1 MVNKWDVEDAVPPY
15 NLYKKTALRDV
26 TGSGFVLH
34 IFARQPNAV
43 LFMKYPLIFRS
54 SEFQ

>member
-1 MVNKWDVEDAVPPY
+1 MVNKWDVEDAVLLQFV
-15 NLYKKTALRDV
+15 NKTALRDV

-43 LFMKYPLIFRS
+43 FFMKYPLIFRS